1 MGRPSSYTQETADRI
16 CELLASGESLRRVCM
31 LEGMPTRVT
40 VMNWMDD
47 HPDFYAKYARARDIG
62 LDERADRMQ
71 ETIEQEPDVARA
83 RLQLDYGKWYLAKL
97 APKRYGEKL
106 DLELTGRD
114 GKPIETAVTFNLN
127 PVKGRKPEG
136 GE

>member
-40 VMNWMDD
+40 VMNWMDAN
-47 HPDFYAKYARARDIG
+47 PDFYAKYARARDIG
-62 LDERADRMQ
+62 LDERADKMD
-71 ETIEQEPDVARA
+71 EDVDNEPDVARA
-83 RLQLDYGKWYLAKL
+83 RLKLDYAKWYLAKL

-106 DLELTGRD
+106 DLGVS
-114 GKPIETAVTFNLN
+114 GPNGGPIETAVTFNLN
-127 PVKGRKPEG
+127 PVKGRKQSDAD
-136 GE
+136 

>member
-40 VMNWMDD
+40 VMNWMDAN
-47 HPDFYAKYARARDIG
+47 PDFYAKYARARDIG
-62 LDERADRMQ
+62 LDERADQMQ

-127 PVKGRKPEG
+127 PVKGRKPDAD
-136 GE
+136 